1 MQFRILGPLEVQVDE
16 GWSAINAAK
25 WRTVLAVLLLQPG
38 HVVSTDRLITEV
50 WPDDTPNRATN
61 LISVYVHRLRR
72 LIGDPDGKVLTTRAP
87 GYQLLIDAEDIDA
100 GRFAQ
105 LTSAG
110 RQALSA
116 GDFERASSV
125 LGEAVGL
132 WQGSRALADVP
143 PSALVSAEASRLEES
158 RIEAM
163 QLSIQADLGC
173 GRHGQVVSQLHRL
186 LADYPLR
193 EELWALLMRAL
204 YSSGRQAEA
213 LEAYAQ
219 AREVIAEELGVD
231 PSAELQQLYQRMLQ
245 ADSGTASASPT
256 PIPAD
261 SPFVIPVTP
270 APVEPAPAGQAAEQ
284 LAEPASQPAAAA
296 GAGAPLPLV
305 AQLPADIQ
313 DFTGRDE
320 QVQALRGL
328 LGGPRRVDSPGAVIV
343 AAVIGAGGL
352 GKTTLAVHAAH
363 LLRGQFR
370 DGQLYA
376 RMLGAAAHPATPGDV
391 LARFLRDLGMDPAS
405 IPASEEE
412 RAAHYRSRLTD
423 RKVLIVLDDAH
434 DAAQVRP
441 LLPGSASCAVLIT
454 TRNRLPDLSGSRY
467 VDLDVLGPAE
477 ARAMFAGIIGPD
489 RAAAEPEAT
498 SEVLTACAGLPLAI
512 RIAGAR
518 LTARTN
524 WTVRTIADRLADERR
539 RLDWLKTGDLAVRAC
554 FEVSFTSLPG
564 RAEVDGVDPAHA
576 FRLLGLWPG
585 SSVGLPAAA
594 ALLGEPDESVAD
606 ALEVLVDAQ
615 LLQEPAADR
624 YRFHDLLKAYA
635 AERAAAEE
643 VPGTRDAAV
652 RRVLSWYLHTAVAMA
667 RVLSPHREL
676 IAPEQVEPGIVPM
689 AFSTVEA
696 ALDWGEQE
704 RTNLVAAT
712 RLAAAAGLHGVAW
725 QLPVA
730 AYSFFYRRTYWEEWL
745 VSHDVALDSVR
756 QIGDRRGEASV
767 LNNIG
772 MAYARRRM
780 EEGVTYF
787 QQTLDI
793 RREIGDRRGEAQA
806 ANNAA
811 YANLLLGRF
820 DEALDQLRLALSV
833 QREVGHRYGEGIA
846 LNNLGE
852 AYIELGRPAEAV
864 EWFGQ
869 ALAVYRELGAR
880 PVEADTLSNL
890 GTANANLGRLDEA
903 LGYLRQAEET
913 HHEVGDRYGEAVD
926 LKQLGDVHRRVGSAR
941 DAEQAWARALA
952 IFDALGNE
960 EQVREMSERLSGL
973 STTAPERGS
982 AQ

>member
-1 MQFRILGPLEVQVDE
+1 MRFRMLGPLEVQVDG
-16 GWSAINAAK
+16 GWSGINAAK
-25 WRTVLAVLLLQPG
+25 WRTVLAVLLLQSG
-38 HVVSTDRLITEV
+38 QVVSTERLITEV
-50 WPDDTPNRATN
+50 WPDETPARATN

-72 LIGDPDGKVLTTRAP
+72 LIGDPEGKVLTTRAP
-87 GYQLLIDAEDIDA
+87 GYQLLVDAADIDA

-105 LTSAG
+105 LATEG
-110 RQALSA
+110 RRALST
-116 GDFERASSV
+116 GDFEQASTV
-125 LGEAVGL
+125 LGEALGL
-132 WQGSRALADVP
+132 WQGSRALTDVP
-143 PSALVSAEASRLEES
+143 PSTLVSAEASRLEEA
-158 RIEAM
+158 RVETF
-163 QLSIQADLGC
+163 QLRIQADLGC
-173 GRHGQVVSQLHRL
+173 GRHAQVVGELHRL
-186 LADYPLR
+186 LADHPLR

-204 YSSGRQAEA
+204 YTSGRQAEA

-219 AREVIAEELGVD
+219 AREVIADELGVD

-245 ADSGTASASPT
+245 ADSGSASAGST
-256 PIPAD
+256 PVPPD
-261 SPFVIPVTP
+261 SPFAPPVP
-270 APVEPAPAGQAAEQ
+270 AAPVEPAPAGH
-284 LAEPASQPAAAA
+284 PVPPPTDPSVA
-296 GAGAPLPLV
+296 GAGQPLPLV
-305 AQLPADIQ
+305 AQLPADIA

-320 QVQALRGL
+320 QVQALQDL
-328 LGGPRRVDSPGAVIV
+328 LGGPRRVNSPGAVIV

-363 LLRGQFR
+363 LLRDQFP

-391 LARFLRDLGMDPAS
+391 LARFLRDLGMAPES
-405 IPASEEE
+405 IPASEDE
-412 RAAHYRSRLTD
+412 RAAHYRSRLTG
-423 RKVLIVLDDAH
+423 RKVLIVLDDAY

-454 TRNRLPDLSGSRY
+454 TRNRLPDLAGSRY
-467 VDLDVLGPAE
+467 VDLDVLGSAE

-489 RAAAEPEAT
+489 RAAAEHEAT

-518 LTARTN
+518 LAARTT
-524 WTVRTIADRLADERR
+524 WTVRTIADRLSDERR

-564 RAEVDGVDPAHA
+564 RAEADGVDPAHA
-576 FRLLGLWPG
+576 FRLAGLWPG
-585 SSVGLPAAA
+585 SSVSLPAAA
-594 ALLGEPDESVAD
+594 ALLGEPEESVAD

-635 AERAAAEE
+635 AERAVAEE
-643 VPGTRDAAV
+643 SPGMRDAAV

-667 RVLSPHREL
+667 RVLSPHREPITPVDL
-676 IAPEQVEPGIVPM
+676 EPGSVPLP
-689 AFSTVEA
+689 FSTVEA

-712 RLAAAAGLHGVAW
+712 RLAATSGLHEVAW

-730 AYSFFYRRTYWEEWL
+730 AFSFFYRRTYWEEWL
-745 VSHDVALDSVR
+745 VSHDIALDSAR
-756 QIGDRRGEASV
+756 QVGDRRGEAWV

-780 EEGVTYF
+780 EEGVSYF
-787 QQTLDI
+787 QQALDI

-820 DEALDQLRLALSV
+820 GEALDQLQHALSV
-833 QREVGHRYGEGIA
+833 QREVGHRYGEGVA

-852 AYIELGRPAEAV
+852 ACIELGRPAEAV
-864 EWFGQ
+864 DWLGQ
-869 ALAVYRELGAR
+869 ALAVHRELGAR

-890 GTANANLGRLDEA
+890 GIANANLGRLDEA

-926 LKQLGDVHRRVGSAR
+926 LKQLGEVHRRVGSAR

-952 IFDALGNE
+952 IFDSLGND
-960 EQVREMSERLSGL
+960 EQVREVTERLSAL
-973 STTAPERGS
+973 SNNGAQERR
-982 AQ
+982 AE

>member
-1 MQFRILGPLEVQVDE
+1 M
-16 GWSAINAAK
+16 
-25 WRTVLAVLLLQPG
+25 
-38 HVVSTDRLITEV
+38 
-50 WPDDTPNRATN
+50 
-61 LISVYVHRLRR
+61 
-72 LIGDPDGKVLTTRAP
+72 
-87 GYQLLIDAEDIDA
+87 
-100 GRFAQ
+100 
-105 LTSAG
+105 
-110 RQALSA
+110 
-116 GDFERASSV
+116 
-125 LGEAVGL
+125 
-132 WQGSRALADVP
+132 
-143 PSALVSAEASRLEES
+143 
-158 RIEAM
+158 
-163 QLSIQADLGC
+163 
-173 GRHGQVVSQLHRL
+173 
-186 LADYPLR
+186 
-193 EELWALLMRAL
+193 
-204 YSSGRQAEA
+204 
-213 LEAYAQ
+213 
-219 AREVIAEELGVD
+219 
-231 PSAELQQLYQRMLQ
+231 
-245 ADSGTASASPT
+245 
-256 PIPAD
+256 
-261 SPFVIPVTP
+261 
-270 APVEPAPAGQAAEQ
+270 
-284 LAEPASQPAAAA
+284 A
-296 GAGAPLPLV
+296 GAGQPLPLV
-305 AQLPADIQ
+305 AQLPADIA

-320 QVQALRGL
+320 QVQALQDL
-328 LGGPRRVDSPGAVIV
+328 LGGPRRVNSPGAVIV

-363 LLRGQFR
+363 LLRDQFP

-391 LARFLRDLGMDPAS
+391 LARFLRDLGMAPES
-405 IPASEEE
+405 IPASEDE
-412 RAAHYRSRLTD
+412 RAAHYRSRLTG
-423 RKVLIVLDDAH
+423 RKVLIVLDDAY

-454 TRNRLPDLSGSRY
+454 TRNRLPDLAGSRY
-467 VDLDVLGPAE
+467 VDLDVLGSAE

-489 RAAAEPEAT
+489 RAAAEHEAT

-518 LTARTN
+518 LAARTT
-524 WTVRTIADRLADERR
+524 WTVRTIADRLSDERR

-564 RAEVDGVDPAHA
+564 RAEADGVDPAHA
-576 FRLLGLWPG
+576 FRLAGLWPG
-585 SSVGLPAAA
+585 SSVSLPAAA
-594 ALLGEPDESVAD
+594 ALLGEPEESVAD

-635 AERAAAEE
+635 AERAVAEE
-643 VPGTRDAAV
+643 FPGMRDAAV

-667 RVLSPHREL
+667 RVLSPHREPITPVDL
-676 IAPEQVEPGIVPM
+676 EPGSVPL

-712 RLAAAAGLHGVAW
+712 RLAATSGLHEVAW

-730 AYSFFYRRTYWEEWL
+730 AFSFFYRRTYWEEWL
-745 VSHDVALDSVR
+745 VSHDIALDSAR
-756 QIGDRRGEASV
+756 QVGDRRGEAWV

-780 EEGVTYF
+780 EEGVSYF
-787 QQTLDI
+787 QQALDI

-820 DEALDQLRLALSV
+820 GEALDQLQHALSV
-833 QREVGHRYGEGIA
+833 QREVGHRYGEGVA

-852 AYIELGRPAEAV
+852 ACIELGRPAEAV
-864 EWFGQ
+864 DWLGQ
-869 ALAVYRELGAR
+869 ALAVHRELGAR

-890 GTANANLGRLDEA
+890 GIANANLGRLDEA

-926 LKQLGDVHRRVGSAR
+926 LKQLGEVHRRVGSAR

-952 IFDALGNE
+952 IFDTLGND
-960 EQVREMSERLSGL
+960 EQVREVTERLSAL
-973 STTAPERGS
+973 SNNGAQERR
-982 AQ
+982 AE

>member
-1 MQFRILGPLEVQVDE
+1 MPFRILGPLEVQVD
-16 GWSAINAAK
+16 GNWSGINAPK

-38 HVVSTDRLITEV
+38 QVVSTDRLITEV
-50 WPDDTPNRATN
+50 WPDETPARATN
-61 LISVYVHRLRR
+61 LISVYVHKLRR

-87 GYQLLIDAEDIDA
+87 GYQLLVDDEDIDA
-100 GRFAQ
+100 GQFAR
-105 LTSAG
+105 LAAAG
-110 RQALSA
+110 RRALSDGA
-116 GDFERASSV
+116 FEQASAV
-125 LGEAVGL
+125 LGAALDL
-132 WQGSRALADVP
+132 WQGPRALTDVP
-143 PSALVSAEASRLEES
+143 SSGLVSAEASRLEES
-158 RIEAM
+158 RVEAV
-163 QLSIQADLGC
+163 QLHIQADLGC
-173 GRHGQVVSQLHRL
+173 GRHAQVVSQLHRL

-219 AREVIAEELGVD
+219 AREVISEELGVD
-231 PSAELQQLYQRMLQ
+231 PSAELQQLYERILR
-245 ADSGTASASPT
+245 ADPTSPSASST
-256 PIPAD
+256 PVPAD
-261 SPFVIPVTP
+261 SPFATPVIP
-270 APVEPAPAGQAAEQ
+270 APVEPAPAGQAAPGA
-284 LAEPASQPAAAA
+284 AEPGPPPAAATA
-296 GAGAPLPLV
+296 GPPLPLV
-305 AQLPADIQ
+305 AQLPADIA

-320 QVQALRGL
+320 QVQDLRDL

-363 LLRGQFR
+363 LLRGQFP

-405 IPASEEE
+405 MPASEEE

-477 ARAMFAGIIGPD
+477 AGAMFAGIIGPD
-489 RAAAEPEAT
+489 RAAAEPGAT

-518 LTARTN
+518 LAARTN
-524 WTVRTIADRLADERR
+524 WTVRTIADRLSDERR

-564 RAEVDGVDPAHA
+564 RAAADGVDPAHA

-585 SSVGLPAAA
+585 SSISLAAA
-594 ALLGEPDESVAD
+594 AAVLGEPEESVAD

-635 AERAAAEE
+635 AERAVAEE
-643 VPGTRDAAV
+643 AQEARAAAV
-652 RRVLSWYLHTAVAMA
+652 RRVVSWYLHTAVAMA
-667 RVLSPHREL
+667 RVLSPYREP
-676 IAPEQVEPGIVPM
+676 IAPGELEPGSVPLTF
-689 AFSTVEA
+689 ATVED
-696 ALDWGEQE
+696 ALDWGERE

-712 RLAAAAGLHGVAW
+712 RLAAASGLHDIAW

-745 VSHDVALDSVR
+745 VSHGVALDSAR
-756 QIGDRRGEASV
+756 QAGDKRGEAWV

-772 MAYARRRM
+772 LAYARRRM

-787 QQTLDI
+787 QQALDI

-833 QREVGHRYGEGIA
+833 QREVGHRYGEGVA

-852 AYIELGRPAEAV
+852 AYIQLGRPDEAV
-864 EWFGQ
+864 EWLGQ
-869 ALAVYRELGAR
+869 ALAVHREIGAR

-890 GTANANLGRLDEA
+890 GTANANLGRLDDA
-903 LGYLRQAEET
+903 LGYLRQAEGA

-926 LKQLGDVHRRVGSAR
+926 LRELGEVHRRAGSAR

-973 STTAPERGS
+973 SNNGA
-982 AQ
+982 

>member
-1 MQFRILGPLEVQVDE
+1 MQFRMLGPLEVQVD
-16 GWSAINAAK
+16 GSWSGVNAAK

-38 HVVSTDRLITEV
+38 QVVSTERLITEV
-50 WPDDTPNRATN
+50 WPEETPARATN

-72 LIGDPDGKVLTTRAP
+72 LIGDPEGKVLTTRAP
-87 GYQLLIDAEDIDA
+87 GYQLLIDSEDTDA
-100 GRFAQ
+100 GRFAR
-105 LTSAG
+105 LATEG
-110 RQALSA
+110 RQALQAGQFEQASA
-116 GDFERASSV
+116 V
-125 LGEAVGL
+125 LGAALGL
-132 WQGSRALADVP
+132 WQGTRALPDVP
-143 PSALVSAEASRLEES
+143 PSSLVSAEASRLEES
-158 RIEAM
+158 RIEAV
-163 QLSIQADLGC
+163 QLHIQADLGC
-173 GRHGQVVSQLHRL
+173 GRHAQVVGQLHRL

-204 YSSGRQAEA
+204 YRSGRQAEA

-231 PSAELQQLYQRMLQ
+231 PSAELQQLYQRMLE
-245 ADSGTASASPT
+245 ADSGTPPANRT
-256 PIPAD
+256 PVPAD
-261 SPFVIPVTP
+261 SPFATPVPTGL
-270 APVEPAPAGQAAEQ
+270 VEPAPVGQAAD
-284 LAEPASQPAAAA
+284 PATQPTAA
-296 GAGAPLPLV
+296 GAGQPLPLV
-305 AQLPADIQ
+305 AQLPADIP
-313 DFTGRDE
+313 DFTGRDD
-320 QVQALRGL
+320 QVQALRDL
-328 LGGPRRVDSPGAVIV
+328 LGGPRRADSPGAVIV

-363 LLRGQFR
+363 LLRSQFP

-405 IPASEEE
+405 IPVGEEE

-498 SEVLTACAGLPLAI
+498 SEVLIACAGLPLAI

-518 LTARTN
+518 LTARTT
-524 WTVRTIADRLADERR
+524 WTVRTIADRLSDERR

-564 RAEVDGVDPAHA
+564 RPEADGVDPAHA
-576 FRLLGLWPG
+576 FRLAGLWPG
-585 SSVGLPAAA
+585 SSVSLPAAA
-594 ALLGEPDESVAD
+594 ALLGEPEESVAD

-635 AERAAAEE
+635 AERAVAEE
-643 VPGTRDAAV
+643 VADTRDAAV

-667 RVLSPHREL
+667 RVLSPHREP
-676 IAPEQVEPGIVPM
+676 IAPTELELGSVPL

-712 RLAAAAGLHGVAW
+712 RLAATSGLHEIAW

-730 AYSFFYRRTYWEEWL
+730 AFSFFYRRTYWEEWL
-745 VSHDVALDSVR
+745 VSHNIALDSAR
-756 QIGDRRGEASV
+756 QAGDRRGEAWV

-787 QQTLDI
+787 QQALDI

-820 DEALDQLRLALSV
+820 DEALDQLRHALSV
-833 QREVGHRYGEGIA
+833 QREVGHRYGEGVA

-864 EWFGQ
+864 DWLGQ

-926 LKQLGDVHRRVGSAR
+926 LKQLGEVHRQVGSNL
-941 DAEQAWARALA
+941 DAEQAWERALA

-973 STTAPERGS
+973 SNNGAEEGH
-982 AQ
+982 AG